1 MEKIKIVYL
10 PKVENY
16 LFDLVLVLFN
26 KDYFSYIEN
35 AEEYKD
41 KIIDFIEE
49 NIASFPSKKTP
60 LELQNIGTNYI
71 FYKSNSRTT
80 WYVFFENKNS
90 NYLITHIIN
99 NHCEEAKWL

>member
-35 AEEYKD
+35 AEEYNY

-49 NIASFPSKKTP
+49 KIASFLLRK
-60 LELQNIGTNYI
+60 LL
-71 FYKSNSRTT
+71 
-80 WYVFFENKNS
+80 
-90 NYLITHIIN
+90 
-99 NHCEEAKWL
+99 